1 MVNNSTNINKMNNH
15 VLSQIIEHKKRSRD
29 MILGIQGLAL
39 DRHENMTGLNRLL
52 LSKPFHLDNWIF
64 NGYTDMNKQLK
75 KNLHIFVSFSFT
87 PAIRWSRFK
96 FI

>member
-1 MVNNSTNINKMNNH
+1 
-15 VLSQIIEHKKRSRD
+15 

-75 KNLHIFVSFSFT
+75 KKLAHF
-87 PAIRWSRFK
+87 RFL
-96 FI
+96 FIYASDSLITF